1 MFRFLIIA
9 AAIALAVVIV
19 YRMINARQSQPREQ
33 RRVLSHDTV
42 RCSHCGVH
50 VPRDEAVLSGDKAYC
65 SRDHA
70 RLGQDRPSG

>member
-1 MFRFLIIA
+1 MNA
-9 AAIALAVVIV
+9 PALACCVWELTL
-19 YRMINARQSQPREQ
+19 RCN
-33 RRVLSHDTV
+33 L